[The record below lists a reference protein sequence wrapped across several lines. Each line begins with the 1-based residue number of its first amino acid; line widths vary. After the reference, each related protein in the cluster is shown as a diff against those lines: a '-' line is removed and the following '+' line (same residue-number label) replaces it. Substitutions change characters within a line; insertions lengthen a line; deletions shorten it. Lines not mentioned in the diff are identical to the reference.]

1 MATSREPPAEPAV
14 VLFAKALKV
23 MGRHLPAERF
33 KTTIDV
39 NWVAGPRKLL
49 PEAVTGFHRM
59 DHIYEVLCEFGSRC
73 EGRFSVL
80 EFGVAD
86 GYSYTKTL
94 LATKTPA

>member
-14 VLFAKALKV
+14 VLFAKTLKV
-23 MGRHLPAERF
+23 MGRHLPGEAFQDYYRCQL
-33 KTTIDV
+33 D
-39 NWVAGPRKLL
+39 RRSSLLL

-59 DHIYEVLCEFGSRC
+59 DHIYEVLCEFRSRC

-86 GYSYTKTL
+86 GYSYTKKL